1 MLYTLLEGKE
11 MNEHLVI
18 FKEQDKQLEEL
29 FKSVKRQKE
38 IAQQLN
44 QELDSQNQLLEDLR
58 EDVEITQQ
66 KVKLSNKRLDTM
78 VGNQRTWFQWIKSWI
93 N

>member
-1 MLYTLLEGKE
+1 

-18 FKEQDKQLEEL
+18 FKEQDKQLEEM

-78 VGNQRTWFQWIKSWI
+78 EGKWFQWIKSWI

>member
-1 MLYTLLEGKE
+1 

-44 QELDSQNQLLEDLR
+44 KELESQNQLLEDLR
-58 EDVEITQQ
+58 EDVEIIPQ
-66 KVKLSNKRLDTM
+66 KIKLRHKRLDTII
-78 VGNQRTWFQWIKSWI
+78 GNQRMWNQWIKSWI

>member
-1 MLYTLLEGKE
+1 

-44 QELDSQNQLLEDLR
+44 EELDSQNQLLEELR

>member
-1 MLYTLLEGKE
+1 MS
-11 MNEHLVI
+11 EHLKI

-29 FKSVKRQKE
+29 FNSVKRQKE
-38 IAQQLN
+38 IAQALN
-44 QELDSQNQLLEDLR
+44 TELDNQNQLLEVLK

-66 KVKLSNKRLDTM
+66 KVNISNKRLNNI
-78 VGNQRTWFQWIKSWI
+78 VGSQRTWVQWFKSWF

>member
-1 MLYTLLEGKE
+1 

-44 QELDSQNQLLEDLR
+44 QELDSQNQLLEELR

>member
-1 MLYTLLEGKE
+1 

>member
-1 MLYTLLEGKE
+1 

-44 QELDSQNQLLEDLR
+44 EELDSQNQLLEDLR

>member
-1 MLYTLLEGKE
+1 
-11 MNEHLVI
+11 MNEHLKI
-18 FKEQDKQLEEL
+18 FEEQDKQLEEL
-29 FKSVKRQKE
+29 FKSVKRQRE

-44 QELDSQNQLLEDLR
+44 HELESQNTLLESLK

-66 KVKLSNKRLDTM
+66 KVDLSNKRLDII
-78 VGNQRTWFQWIKSWI
+78 VDSQRTWVQWFKSWF

>member
-1 MLYTLLEGKE
+1 
-11 MNEHLVI
+11 MNERLRI
-18 FKEQDKQLEEL
+18 FEEQDKHLEEL
-29 FKSVKRQKE
+29 FKSIKRQKE
-38 IAQQLN
+38 IGHLLN
-44 QELDSQNQLLEDLR
+44 EELESQNQLLEELR

-78 VGNQRTWFQWIKSWI
+78 VGNQITWFQWIKSWI

>member
-1 MLYTLLEGKE
+1 

-44 QELDSQNQLLEDLR
+44 EELDSQNRLLEDLR

-66 KVKLSNKRLDTM
+66 KVKLSNKSLDIII
-78 VGNQRTWFQWIKSWI
+78 GNQGTWYQWLKNWT

>member
-1 MLYTLLEGKE
+1 

-58 EDVEITQQ
+58 EDVEITHQ

-78 VGNQRTWFQWIKSWI
+78 EGKWFQWIKSWI